1 MSWLQ
6 KPDNFLKYYLKWPVA
21 VIGILIFMSACIHL
35 VNKKAGVV
43 MVFMVIVTG
52 IILLTFY
59 YHTKDNFER
68 AVAGYAMNIE
78 DIRKRMLDELD
89 MPYAV
94 TDKSGGF
101 AWRNQKFNKIIEGDR
116 KAGRNIRNMFPELK
130 WDEIGQNYKF
140 NSTYKDRKYKIIIK
154 DVLFNEVETYAFCLY
169 DESEYAA
176 LKEITDKKEMVVGL
190 IYLDNYDE
198 AMESVEAVKS
208 SLLIALIDR
217 KINQYIFQYEGIL
230 KRLEKDKYIFI
241 IKHTCLEQMQ
251 ESRFDILDDVK
262 TVNIGNEMSVTLSIG
277 IGSGG
282 QSFALRNDFARSA
295 MDMALGRGGDQAVVK
310 DGESIRY
317 FGGKSRSVEKST
329 RVKARV
335 KAHAL
340 RGIMET
346 MDTVLIMGHKNMDI
360 DCFGSAIGIWR
371 IAATLDKNAHIVMGN
386 INSTLKPMVDRFI
399 DSDDY
404 PEDIFIDEAEARELA
419 GEHTMLIVVDVNR
432 PSITEAPELLNIID
446 DIVVLDHH
454 RQSSEIIKN
463 AVLSYVEPY
472 ASSACEMVAEIV
484 QYIDEITKIKSAE
497 ADAMYAGIVVDT
509 QNFNNQTGVRTFEA
523 AAYLRRSGADITRV
537 RKLFREKLNDYMA
550 KAEAVHN
557 AEIYNKHFAISV
569 CSAEGVE
576 SPIVIGA
583 QAANE
588 LLNIIGI
595 KASIVLTK
603 YNEVI
608 YVSAR
613 SIDEINVQVMMEKL
627 GGGGHRSV
635 AGAQLRSISIENA
648 IKRIKEVITE
658 MIKEGDLL

>member
-130 WDEIGQNYKF
+130 WDEIGQSYKF

>member
-101 AWRNQKFNKIIEGDR
+101 IWRNQKFNKIIEGDR

-130 WDEIGQNYKF
+130 WDEIGQSYKF

-523 AAYLRRSGADITRV
+523 AAYLKRSGADITRV

>member
-101 AWRNQKFNKIIEGDR
+101 VWRNQKFNKIIEGDR

-130 WDEIGQNYKF
+130 WDEIGQSYKF

-169 DESEYAA
+169 DESEYAS

>member
-1 MSWLQ
+1 
-6 KPDNFLKYYLKWPVA
+6 
-21 VIGILIFMSACIHL
+21 
-35 VNKKAGVV
+35 
-43 MVFMVIVTG
+43 
-52 IILLTFY
+52 
-59 YHTKDNFER
+59 
-68 AVAGYAMNIE
+68 
-78 DIRKRMLDELD
+78 
-89 MPYAV
+89 
-94 TDKSGGF
+94 
-101 AWRNQKFNKIIEGDR
+101 
-116 KAGRNIRNMFPELK
+116 
-130 WDEIGQNYKF
+130 
-140 NSTYKDRKYKIIIK
+140 
-154 DVLFNEVETYAFCLY
+154 
-169 DESEYAA
+169 
-176 LKEITDKKEMVVGL
+176 
-190 IYLDNYDE
+190 
-198 AMESVEAVKS
+198 
-208 SLLIALIDR
+208 
-217 KINQYIFQYEGIL
+217 
-230 KRLEKDKYIFI
+230 
-241 IKHTCLEQMQ
+241 MQ

-648 IKRIKEVITE
+648 IKRIKEIITE

>member
-627 GGGGHRSV
+627 GGGGAS
-635 AGAQLRSISIENA
+635 LRGRRTA
-648 IKRIKEVITE
+648 
-658 MIKEGDLL
+658 

>member
-101 AWRNQKFNKIIEGDR
+101 VWRNQKFNKIIEGDR

-130 WDEIGQNYKF
+130 WDEIGQSYKF

>member
-68 AVAGYAMNIE
+68 VVAGYAMNIE

>member
-130 WDEIGQNYKF
+130 WDEIGQSYKF

-217 KINQYIFQYEGIL
+217 KIN
-230 KRLEKDKYIFI
+230 
-241 IKHTCLEQMQ
+241 
-251 ESRFDILDDVK
+251 
-262 TVNIGNEMSVTLSIG
+262 
-277 IGSGG
+277 
-282 QSFALRNDFARSA
+282 
-295 MDMALGRGGDQAVVK
+295 
-310 DGESIRY
+310 
-317 FGGKSRSVEKST
+317 
-329 RVKARV
+329 
-335 KAHAL
+335 
-340 RGIMET
+340 
-346 MDTVLIMGHKNMDI
+346 
-360 DCFGSAIGIWR
+360 
-371 IAATLDKNAHIVMGN
+371 
-386 INSTLKPMVDRFI
+386 
-399 DSDDY
+399 
-404 PEDIFIDEAEARELA
+404 
-419 GEHTMLIVVDVNR
+419 
-432 PSITEAPELLNIID
+432 
-446 DIVVLDHH
+446 
-454 RQSSEIIKN
+454 
-463 AVLSYVEPY
+463 
-472 ASSACEMVAEIV
+472 
-484 QYIDEITKIKSAE
+484 
-497 ADAMYAGIVVDT
+497 
-509 QNFNNQTGVRTFEA
+509 
-523 AAYLRRSGADITRV
+523 
-537 RKLFREKLNDYMA
+537 
-550 KAEAVHN
+550 
-557 AEIYNKHFAISV
+557 
-569 CSAEGVE
+569 
-576 SPIVIGA
+576 
-583 QAANE
+583 
-588 LLNIIGI
+588 
-595 KASIVLTK
+595 
-603 YNEVI
+603 
-608 YVSAR
+608 
-613 SIDEINVQVMMEKL
+613 
-627 GGGGHRSV
+627 
-635 AGAQLRSISIENA
+635 
-648 IKRIKEVITE
+648 
-658 MIKEGDLL
+658 

>member
-523 AAYLRRSGADITRV
+523 AAYLRRSGADI
-537 RKLFREKLNDYMA
+537 
-550 KAEAVHN
+550 
-557 AEIYNKHFAISV
+557 
-569 CSAEGVE
+569 
-576 SPIVIGA
+576 
-583 QAANE
+583 
-588 LLNIIGI
+588 NII
-595 KASIVLTK
+595 
-603 YNEVI
+603 
-608 YVSAR
+608 
-613 SIDEINVQVMMEKL
+613 
-627 GGGGHRSV
+627 
-635 AGAQLRSISIENA
+635 
-648 IKRIKEVITE
+648 
-658 MIKEGDLL
+658 